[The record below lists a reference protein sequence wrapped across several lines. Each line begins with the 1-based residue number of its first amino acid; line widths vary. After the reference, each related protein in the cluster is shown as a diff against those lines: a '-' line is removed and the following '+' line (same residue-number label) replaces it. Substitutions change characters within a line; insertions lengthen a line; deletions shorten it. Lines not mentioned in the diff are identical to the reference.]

1 MPGAFPQQV
10 TYLDHGDN
18 SFTCYGLYGKSRQGY
33 TSGAFTAR
41 FNVDGTIIKPVSLRA
56 FPTEVMEL
64 ASRRGARKKES
75 EAFSFNIDAVRELPN
90 GSIEFVAE
98 QKNDYYRS
106 VSSSSTYNGITT
118 TSTVSGTQYQHDDI
132 LIFNLCPD
140 QGKDWFTLLR
150 KRQASFGEKN
160 YLSYCYSYCRNG
172 DLYIIYNDLEEN
184 LQVPNDDEPKNLK
197 AGKDKMVTVLATID
211 QQGKMTRTI
220 LFRKNEIGH
229 WFIPGLTRR
238 EDDILLLTATAKK
251 TYKVGKLSIP

>member
-1 MPGAFPQQV
+1 
-10 TYLDHGDN
+10 
-18 SFTCYGLYGKSRQGY
+18 
-33 TSGAFTAR
+33 
-41 FNVDGTIIKPVSLRA
+41 
-56 FPTEVMEL
+56 MEL

-75 EAFSFNIDAVRELPN
+75 EAYSFNIDIVRELPN

-132 LIFNLCPD
+132 LIFNLFPD
-140 QGKDWFTLLR
+140 RGKDWFTLLR

-184 LQVPNDDEPKNLK
+184 FQVPNDDEPKNLK

-220 LFRKNEIGH
+220 LFKKNEIGH

-238 EDDILLLTATAKK
+238 DGDILLLTATAKK